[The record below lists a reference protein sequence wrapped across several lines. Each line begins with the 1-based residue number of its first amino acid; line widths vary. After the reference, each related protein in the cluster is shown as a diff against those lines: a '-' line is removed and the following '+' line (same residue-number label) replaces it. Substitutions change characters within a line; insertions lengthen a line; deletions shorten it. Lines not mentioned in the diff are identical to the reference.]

1 MWEVKVSK
9 NHRKFS
15 SEFKAKVVLEVLK
28 GDTTINEIAS
38 RYGVLPKSIH
48 QWKKQF
54 LENASLAFENAV
66 PVKKYKEE
74 IKEKET
80 QIEALSKALGQTTI
94 ERDWVLKK
102 LRSLDWNERKS
113 LVESKLKDISITRQC
128 KLLSINRSSLYYKNR
143 PVFDKEDI
151 KIMNAIDE
159 IYTKHPYY
167 GYRRMYHELKSREF
181 GIGKKKTASLMKRM
195 NIIALYPRRKR
206 INTSEQDETH
216 KVYPYLLKNIEIEKT
231 NHVWASD
238 ITYIRL
244 NNGFAY
250 LCTIMDLKSRA
261 IVAHRLSPAM
271 DETLVVD
278 TIADAIGKYGAPKI
292 FNSDQGSQ
300 YTAKRTIELLKKYNI
315 SISMDAKG
323 RCFDNIYMERFFRSL
338 KQENVYPSRYETL
351 KEAKIGIKNYIDTY
365 NYDRLHSAIG
375 YKKPMEVYEKE
386 LNKEVA

>member
-1 MWEVKVSK
+1 MSK
-9 NHRKFS
+9 KHRKNS
-15 SEFKAKVVLEVLK
+15 VEFKAKVVLEVLK
-28 GDTTINEIAS
+28 GDATINEIAS
-38 RYGVLPKSIH
+38 KYGILPKSIQ

-54 LENASLAFENAV
+54 LENASLAFENAI

-74 IKEKET
+74 IKEKEA

-102 LRSLDWNERKS
+102 LRSLGLKTKRG
-113 LVESKLKDISITRQC
+113 LVESKLKTISITRQC
-128 KLLSINRSSLYYKNR
+128 ELLSIKRSSLYYKNR
-143 PVFDKEDI
+143 PVSNEEDI

-159 IYTKHPYY
+159 IYLVHPYY
-167 GYRRMYHELKSREF
+167 GYRRMYHELKNR
-181 GIGKKKTASLMKRM
+181 GYNVGKKKTASFMKRM
-195 NIIALYPRRKR
+195 NIIALYPRRKHV
-206 INTSEQDETH
+206 NTSEQNKSH
-216 KVYPYLLKNIEIEKT
+216 KVYPYLLKNMDIKKT
-231 NHVWASD
+231 NQVWASD

-244 NNGFAY
+244 NSGFAY

-261 IVAHRLSPAM
+261 IVGHRLSPIM

-278 TIADAIGKYGAPKI
+278 TITDAIDKYGAPKI

-300 YTAKRTIELLKKYNI
+300 YTARKTIELLKKHNI

-338 KQENVYPSRYETL
+338 KQENVYPNRYETL

-365 NYDRLHSAIG
+365 NYDRLHSSIG
-375 YKKPMEVYEKE
+375 YRKPMEVYKE
-386 LNKEVA
+386 ELKMEVA

>member
-1 MWEVKVSK
+1 MSK
-9 NHRKFS
+9 KHRKFS

-28 GDTTINEIAS
+28 DDATINEIAS
-38 RYGVLPKSIH
+38 KYGVLPKSIQ

-102 LRSLDWNERKS
+102 LRSLDWNKKKS
-113 LVESKLKDISITRQC
+113 LVESKLKAISITRQC
-128 KLLSINRSSLYYKNR
+128 ELLSINRSSLYYKNR
-143 PVFDKEDI
+143 PSFNEKDV
-151 KIMNAIDE
+151 KIMNAIDK

-167 GYRRMYHELKSREF
+167 GYRRMYHELKSGEF

-195 NIIALYPRRKR
+195 NIVALYPRRKR
-206 INTSEQDETH
+206 INTSEQDKSH
-216 KVYPYLLKNIEIEKT
+216 KVYPYLLKNIKIEKT
-231 NHVWASD
+231 NQVWASD

-244 NNGFAY
+244 NKGFAY

-261 IVAHRLSPAM
+261 IVTHRLSPTM

-278 TIADAIGKYGAPKI
+278 TITDAIERYKAPQI

-300 YTAKRTIELLKKYNI
+300 YTSKKTISLLKKHNI

-365 NYDRLHSAIG
+365 NYERLHSSID
-375 YKKPMEVYEKE
+375 YRRPMEVYKE
-386 LNKEVA
+386 ELSMEVA